1 MNSKE
6 DVLHFLMDYM
16 AERTSQ
22 TVIRAWFSDAEIL
35 ELTEHKVVIQTS
47 AEFKRDILQ
56 KRYEVPVR
64 EALSELFGYTMD
76 VEFVVEGYTAPDE
89 PNGAPSFCQS
99 AYTFDR
105 FVVGESNKFAA
116 YAAQAVADSPGTRYN
131 PLFIY
136 GESGLGKTHMM
147 YSIFNH
153 VRQTKP
159 HYIIRDVTGETF
171 TNELAMAIRHGTTAE
186 FRKKYREVDM
196 ILVDD
201 IQFIGG
207 KDYSQE
213 EFFHTF
219 NALYQ
224 VANQIVVTSDRPPK
238 DMPLLEERLKTR
250 FDAGLLVDVKPPDF
264 ETRMAIIK
272 ATAARLGLIPSDDV
286 VLFIAQSVTN
296 NIRQLE
302 GSVKKLTAYRDMFGN
317 ITLDGAQR
325 AIGDLMQEHPGINPT
340 PAYIMEEVCR
350 YFRVDERAVLS
361 NRRHSSL
368 VAARQAAM
376 YIIRMMTDMS
386 LIKVGEFFQR
396 DHTTVL
402 YNVDKIEQQRLTD
415 PALDTQIKTI
425 MENIKNR

>member
-6 DVLHFLMDYM
+6 DVLRFLMDFM

-22 TVIRAWFSDAEIL
+22 TVIRAWFSDAEIVDM
-35 ELTEHKVVIQTS
+35 TNDRVVIRTT

-56 KRYEVPVR
+56 SRYDAPVR
-64 EALSELFGYTMD
+64 EALAELFGCPMT
-76 VEFVVEGYTAPDE
+76 VEFITGENAFLGEAD
-89 PNGAPSFCQS
+89 NAPSLCQV
-99 AYTFDR
+99 YTFDR

-136 GESGLGKTHMM
+136 GESGLGKTHLLYAIM
-147 YSIFNH
+147 NH
-153 VRQTKP
+153 VKKKRP
-159 HYIIRDVTGETF
+159 GCIIRDFTGETF

-186 FRKKYREVDM
+186 FREKYRTADM

-201 IQFIGG
+201 IQFISG

-224 VANQIVVTSDRPPK
+224 VSSQIVVTSDRPPK
-238 DMPLLEERLKTR
+238 DMPLLEERLRTR

-272 ATAARLGLIPSDDV
+272 ATAARLGLLLADEV

-302 GSVKKLTAYRDMFGN
+302 GSVTKLTAYRDMFGN
-317 ITLDGAQR
+317 ISLEDAQR
-325 AIGDLMQEHPGINPT
+325 AIGDLMREHPGINPT
-340 PAYIMEEVCR
+340 PAYIMEEVCK
-350 YFRVDERAVLS
+350 YYNVDERAVLS

-368 VAARQAAM
+368 VGARQTAM
-376 YIIRMMTDMS
+376 YIIRSMTDLS
-386 LIKVGEFFQR
+386 LQKLGDFFQR
-396 DHTTVL
+396 DHSTVM
-402 YNVDKIEQQRLTD
+402 YNVEKVEQQRQKD
-415 PALDTQIKTI
+415 SALDAQIKTI